1 MSKVGRNDPCPCGSG
16 KKYKKCCL
24 VNTASV
30 SDLMWQKMRR
40 TEGTLIPLLEEYT
53 IQRLGENAI
62 GEAWAEFTSD
72 REIEF
77 PEDQPPV
84 EFENLFIPW
93 CLFNWVSD
101 DFLDASQTRPINHPV
116 AMLYLQ
122 DKDNQLDSFQQRFI
136 QTICDSHFSFY
147 VVTKVSP
154 GQSLELRD
162 LILNKTISV
171 YERQGSESI
180 TMGNIIFARI
190 LTMDNSSIMVG
201 SSPYLIPADY
211 QSYFIDLRENW
222 QTSIEDFGDEVL
234 SVYEYDIREIYHDI
248 IEKIKN
254 PVPPKLV
261 NNEGDKLEFSK
272 LHYQLDCSVHEA
284 FSALQSLA
292 ITISEKELLDDGKFD
307 KQGIL
312 KSIEF
317 PWLEKLGTEKLKMET
332 TVKGT
337 FVIST
342 NKLTISVN
350 SRERAEAIKLKIARC
365 LGKRATFKNAVIQ
378 STEKMLDDMPSGN
391 PIAQSKAAL
400 SSQELESQPEIQA
413 MLKEMAV
420 KHWEDWLDIPL
431 PVLQNKTP
439 RESAKT
445 AQGLERL
452 DALFLQFKGM
462 SNDANAPFNPDINA
476 LKKELGIT

>member
-1 MSKVGRNDPCPCGSG
+1 
-16 KKYKKCCL
+16 
-24 VNTASV
+24 
-30 SDLMWQKMRR
+30 MWQKMRR

-62 GEAWAEFTSD
+62 GEAWAAFISD
-72 REIEF
+72 REIEL
-77 PEDQPPV
+77 PEDHPPA
-84 EFENLFIPW
+84 EFETFFIPW
-93 CLFNWVSD
+93 CLFNWISD
-101 DFLDASQTRPINHPV
+101 DFLDASRTRLINHPV

-122 DKDNQLDSFQQRFI
+122 EKGNQLDSFQQRFI
-136 QTICDSHFSFY
+136 ETICDSHFSFY

-180 TMGNIIFARI
+180 TVGSIIFARI

-222 QTSIEDFGDEVL
+222 QTSIEDLGDDVL
-234 SVYEYDIREIYHDI
+234 SVLEFDIREIYHEI

-254 PVPPKLV
+254 AVPPKLI
-261 NNEGDKLEFSK
+261 NNEGDMLEFSK

-284 FSALQSLA
+284 FSALQTLA
-292 ITISEKELLDDGKFD
+292 ISISEKELLDDGKFD
-307 KQGIL
+307 SQGSL

-337 FVIST
+337 LVISV
-342 NKLTISVN
+342 NKLTVSVN
-350 SRERAEAIKLKIARC
+350 SRERAEEIKHKISRR

-378 STEKMLDDMPSGN
+378 STAKMLNDMPSGN
-391 PIAQSKAAL
+391 PIAKSKAAL
-400 SSQELESQPEIQA
+400 ASQELESKPEIQA
-413 MLKEMAV
+413 MLKEMAA
-420 KHWEDWLDIPL
+420 KHWKDWLDIPI
-431 PVLQNKTP
+431 PALQNKTP

-445 AQGLERL
+445 ARGLERL

-462 SNDANAPFNPDINA
+462 SNDTNAPFNPDINA
-476 LKKELGIT
+476 LKKELGIKLLSKKEKLKIVELLKK

>member
-16 KKYKKCCL
+16 KKHKKCCL
-24 VNTASV
+24 VNTLV

-40 TEGTLIPLLEEYT
+40 TEGTLIPLLEEYI

-72 REIEF
+72 REIEL

-93 CLFNWVSD
+93 CLFNWISD
-101 DFLDASQTRPINHPV
+101 DFLDASQTRPINHSV

-122 DKDNQLDSFQQRFI
+122 EKGDQLDSFQQRFI
-136 QTICDSHFSFY
+136 ETICDSHFSFY
-147 VVTKVSP
+147 VVTQVSP
-154 GQSLELRD
+154 GQSLELSD
-162 LILNKTISV
+162 LILNKTTSV

-180 TMGNIIFARI
+180 TVGSIIFARI

-222 QTSIEDFGDEVL
+222 QTSIEDMGDDILYAFED
-234 SVYEYDIREIYHDI
+234 DIREIYYDI

-254 PVPPKLV
+254 AVPPKLI
-261 NNEGDKLEFSK
+261 NNEGDMLEFSK

-292 ITISEKELLDDGKFD
+292 ISISEKELLDDGKFD
-307 KQGIL
+307 SQGSL

-337 FVIST
+337 FVISA

-350 SRERAEAIKLKIARC
+350 SRERAEVIKRKISRR

-378 STEKMLDDMPSGN
+378 STAKMLDDMPSGN

-400 SSQELESQPEIQA
+400 ASQELESKPEIQA
-413 MLKEMAV
+413 MLKEMAA
-420 KHWEDWLDIPL
+420 KHWKDWLDISIPA
-431 PVLQNKTP
+431 LQNKTP
-439 RESAKT
+439 RESVKT

-462 SNDANAPFNPDINA
+462 SNDTNAPLNPDINA
-476 LKKELGIT
+476 LKKELGIK

>member
-1 MSKVGRNDPCPCGSG
+1 
-16 KKYKKCCL
+16 
-24 VNTASV
+24 
-30 SDLMWQKMRR
+30 MRR
-40 TEGTLIPLLEEYT
+40 TEGTLMPLLEEYMT
-53 IQRLGENAI
+53 QRLGDNSI
-62 GEAWAEFTSD
+62 REAWAEFISD
-72 REIEF
+72 REIEL
-77 PEDQPPV
+77 PEDQSLV
-84 EFENLFIPW
+84 EFDNLFIPW
-93 CLFNWVSD
+93 CLFNWISD
-101 DFLDASQTRPINHPV
+101 DILDASRTGLINHSV

-122 DKDNQLDSFQQRFI
+122 EKSNQLDSFQQRFI
-136 QTICDSHFSFY
+136 ETICASHFSFY
-147 VVTKVSP
+147 VVISVSP

-180 TMGNIIFARI
+180 TVGNIIFARI

-201 SSPYLIPADY
+201 VSPYLIPADY

-222 QTSIEDFGDEVL
+222 QTSIEDLGDDVL

-254 PVPPKLV
+254 AVPPKLI

-272 LHYQLDCSVHEA
+272 LHYQLDCSVHDA

-292 ITISEKELLDDGKFD
+292 ISISEKELLDDGKFD
-307 KQGIL
+307 SQGSL

-337 FVIST
+337 FIISA

-350 SRERAEAIKLKIARC
+350 SRERAEEIKRKISRR

-378 STEKMLDDMPSGN
+378 STAKMLKDMPSGN
-391 PIAQSKAAL
+391 SIAQSKAAL
-400 SSQELESQPEIQA
+400 ASQELESKPEIQA
-413 MLKEMAV
+413 MLKEMAA
-420 KHWEDWLDIPL
+420 KHWKDWLDIPI
-431 PVLQNKTP
+431 PALQNKTP

-445 AQGLERL
+445 ARGLERL

-462 SNDANAPFNPDINA
+462 SSDTNAPFNPDINA
-476 LKKELGIT
+476 LKKELGIK